1 MGLLRALMAG
11 VFSGWFFEGCPDVRA
26 KNQTPRQQCVL
37 LGRGLVTSV
46 LAGVCVGCLLL
57 WTAEP
62 ALAQDNSVDYT
73 LTNQAGADFSGQD
86 LSGTSFAAADVR
98 HSNFSGSDLS
108 KTILTKAAFINSDLS
123 GVDLTDSFMDRVA
136 FENCDLTNAVLK
148 NIVATS
154 TSFEGTDIKGADFSD
169 AILDRYQ
176 TYLLCQRAEG
186 VNSTTGIET
195 RESLLCK

>member
-1 MGLLRALMAG
+1 MIKSIVSSLVSIFSIIVIALML
-11 VFSGWFFEGCPDVRA
+11 VI
-26 KNQTPRQQCVL
+26 
-37 LGRGLVTSV
+37 GL
-46 LAGVCVGCLLL
+46 AQ
-57 WTAEP
+57 P
-62 ALAQDNSVDYT
+62 AIAQDNSVNYT
-73 LTNQAGADFSGQD
+73 YSEIHDQD
-86 LSGTSFAAADVR
+86 LSNLDLKGASFAAADVR